1 MEPITLFVVTLIVG
15 GLSGVGLYLFRD
27 AKERSDSHSP
37 GPMAEVRSQQV
48 PPRGRC

>member
-27 AKERSDSHSP
+27 AKERSDSRNP
-37 GPMAEVRSQQV
+37 GHTGEVQSQQV
-48 PPRGRC
+48 RSSGQC